1 MIPDNNSDNTIMTFE
16 LAPAVLSDI
25 PETVDIAIA
34 AFETDPIFGQ
44 MKLNC
49 SLADVR
55 TCDIKLYER
64 GFQEPG
70 VRFFKI
76 VDNNTGSATCSI
88 TFGSTF

>member
-1 MIPDNNSDNTIMTFE
+1 MTFE

-25 PETVDIAIA
+25 PEIVDVAIA

-44 MKLNC
+44 MKVDC

-55 TCDIKLYER
+55 TCNIEVYER

-76 VDNNTGSATCSI
+76 VDNDTGSATCSI
-88 TFGSTF
+88 NFGPTF